1 VQETFLVAGVHG
13 YEMEG
18 QRECQGQDVRKER
31 GVLTQEGSLL
41 REEEPGEVVE

>member
-1 VQETFLVAGVHG
+1 MQEPFLVTGVHG
-13 YEMEG
+13 CEMEG

-41 REEEPGEVVE
+41 QEEEPGEVVK